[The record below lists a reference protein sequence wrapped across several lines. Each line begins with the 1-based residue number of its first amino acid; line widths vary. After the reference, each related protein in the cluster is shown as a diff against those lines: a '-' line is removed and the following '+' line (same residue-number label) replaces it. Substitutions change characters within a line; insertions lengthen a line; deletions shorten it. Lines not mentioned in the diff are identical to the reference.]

1 MALYDE
7 LDAIFRNHQHFY
19 KLGVSDMSE
28 ALDKSAR
35 LIGENAQVIT
45 YNGQIYLASQMHL
58 GSDVTWATPVDG
70 NPTE

>member
-19 KLGVSDMSE
+19 KLSVADMSE

-35 LIGENAQVIT
+35 LIGENAHVIT
-45 YNGQIYLASQMHL
+45 YNGQLYMASQTSL
-58 GSDVTWATPVDG
+58 GSEVSWAVPVDG